1 MPRVTAGERDGKC
14 VRASTVQRLVVENAA
29 AVGGASAVENTSRLA
44 IIVMRTTPDLLA
56 RLAVFPSAVLL
67 AGFREGE
74 IEGRGL
80 IHCFTTGWHSGFPAT
95 YHRGASS
102 DCFLGLA

>member
-1 MPRVTAGERDGKC
+1 MVADDGLSRRSQKLLFLLGC
-14 VRASTVQRLVVENAA
+14 T
-29 AVGGASAVENTSRLA
+29 TSRLA
-44 IIVMRTTPDLLA
+44 IIAMRTTPDLLA